1 MKVGIVTGGNRGI
14 GFEVVRGLLRESDLE
29 CIVVCSRSIENGVK
43 AIESMRCEFGNRV
56 DACEVAQLELSDAKS
71 IETFVDW
78 FKTTHGG
85 YDVLVC
91 NAGVADELQND
102 ER

>member
-56 DACEVAQLELSDAKS
+56 DACKVAQLELSDAKS

-78 FKTTHGG
+78 FKAYLAKHIFTIYNRVEGKTKK
-85 YDVLVC
+85 
-91 NAGVADELQND
+91 
-102 ER
+102 